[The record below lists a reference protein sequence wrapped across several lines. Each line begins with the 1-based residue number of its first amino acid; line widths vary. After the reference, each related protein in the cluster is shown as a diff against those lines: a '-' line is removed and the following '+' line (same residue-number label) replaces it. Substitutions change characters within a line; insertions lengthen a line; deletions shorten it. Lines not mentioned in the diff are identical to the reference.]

1 MPSPCDNEVRA
12 VTHPDRP
19 TWAAGHYE
27 STIRFQKKEN
37 ATASAPP
44 LYYGPVQRPSLYPRS
59 PRGWQRVQRNSYGA
73 QNVAW
78 CIPAKPGIFLA
89 VRLDDRARKLEG
101 ERIELR
107 RHARENFHLYAEWY
121 GDPEIWHLTSWA
133 PSPLGRSAVEKLFED
148 RELSKLD
155 DSFAIH
161 IRGEDE
167 PIGVISLMNKSEANE
182 SAELSV
188 IVGHQ
193 NDRHRGYGTEAIE
206 RLLEYAF
213 EELGLNR
220 IGLSVFDFN
229 EEAISAYEK
238 LGFVV
243 EGRFRQ
249 AIKRSSGFHDA
260 ILMSILKSEW
270 EPRS

>member
-1 MPSPCDNEVRA
+1 
-12 VTHPDRP
+12 
-19 TWAAGHYE
+19 
-27 STIRFQKKEN
+27 
-37 ATASAPP
+37 
-44 LYYGPVQRPSLYPRS
+44 
-59 PRGWQRVQRNSYGA
+59 
-73 QNVAW
+73 
-78 CIPAKPGIFLA
+78 

-107 RHARENFHLYAEWY
+107 RHARENYHLYAEWY

-133 PSPLGRSAVEKLFED
+133 PSPLSRTAVEKLFED
-148 RELSKLD
+148 RELSKAD

-161 IRGEDE
+161 LRGQDE
-167 PIGVISLMNKSEANE
+167 PIGVISLMNKSEAHE

-188 IVGHQ
+188 IVGHRD
-193 NDRHRGYGTEAIE
+193 DRHQGYGTEAIDQ
-206 RLLEYAF
+206 LLGYAF

-220 IGLSVFDFN
+220 VGLSVFEFN

-238 LGFVV
+238 LGFVE

-249 AIKRSSGFHDA
+249 AIKRRSSFHDA

-270 EPRS
+270 ESSS

>member
-1 MPSPCDNEVRA
+1 MLTLATPSVLSGPQSITSRRSDVSLRSKQRL
-12 VTHPDRP
+12 RP
-19 TWAAGHYE
+19 LHSSY
-27 STIRFQKKEN
+27 
-37 ATASAPP
+37 TAP
-44 LYYGPVQRPSLYPRS
+44 YGPHCTHDLREDGNVPRETCS
-59 PRGWQRVQRNSYGA
+59 EA

-78 CIPAKPGIFLA
+78 RIPAKPGIFLA
-89 VRLDDRARKLEG
+89 VRLDDRPRKLEG

-107 RHARENFHLYAEWY
+107 RHARENYYLYAEWY

-133 PSPLGRSAVEKLFED
+133 PSPLSRSAVERLFDD
-148 RELSKLD
+148 RELSKTD

-161 IRGEDE
+161 VRGDDK
-167 PIGVISLMNKSEANE
+167 PIGVISLMNKSEAN
-182 SAELSV
+182 V
-188 IVGHQ
+188 
-193 NDRHRGYGTEAIE
+193 
-206 RLLEYAF
+206 RLLRYAF

-249 AIKRSSGFHDA
+249 AIKRRSGFHDA
-260 ILMSILKSEW
+260 IFMSILKSEC
-270 EPRS
+270 EPSF

>member
-1 MPSPCDNEVRA
+1 V
-12 VTHPDRP
+12 
-19 TWAAGHYE
+19 
-27 STIRFQKKEN
+27 
-37 ATASAPP
+37 
-44 LYYGPVQRPSLYPRS
+44 PRETCS
-59 PRGWQRVQRNSYGA
+59 EA

-78 CIPAKPGIFLA
+78 RIPAKPGIFLA
-89 VRLDDRARKLEG
+89 VRLDDRPRKLEG

-107 RHARENFHLYAEWY
+107 RHARENYYLYAEWY

-133 PSPLGRSAVEKLFED
+133 PSPLSRSAVERLFDD
-148 RELSKLD
+148 RELSKTD

-161 IRGEDE
+161 VRGDDK

-188 IVGHQ
+188 IVGYHD
-193 NDRHRGYGTEAIE
+193 DRHQGYGTEAIV
-206 RLLEYAF
+206 RLLRYAF

-249 AIKRSSGFHDA
+249 AIKRRSGFHDA

-270 EPRS
+270 ESSS